1 MTLAATLL
9 EEQRRPAVVADLAST
24 IDAEVSDKKGL
35 SGAAVKAA
43 YATAKKVRSDIAAS
57 ATDRMLPDFATA
69 LEPFWA
75 DFGGAGD
82 FGSYLSGRGDEA
94 ADALL
99 SVTDKRAE
107 ATSREALRKGYKSL
121 RGKAHDNVKAAL
133 PRIGAVVQKH
143 AA

>member
-9 EEQRRPAVVADLAST
+9 QEQVRPAVVADLAAT

-35 SGAAVKAA
+35 SGTAVKAA
-43 YATAKKVRSDIAAS
+43 YATAKKVSPTIASS
-57 ATDRMLPDFATA
+57 ATNRMLPEFASA

-75 DFGGAGD
+75 DFGGNGD
-82 FGSYLSGRGDEA
+82 FGAYLAGRGDEA

-107 ATSREALRKGYKSL
+107 STDRDVLRKAYGSL

-133 PRIGAVVQKH
+133 PRIGAAVQKH
-143 AA
+143 A